1 MKGILVDSNIILDVF
16 LDDPDWADWSESRLE
31 KFSAITKLFINP
43 IVYSE
48 VSIGFKRIEELESVL
63 NRGGFQMLQIPKEA
77 LFLAGKA
84 FLQYRKNRGTKR
96 SPLPDFYIG
105 AQAAVLEM
113 DLITR
118 DESRYRTYFP
128 TVKLI
133 SPRNSGVKA

>member
-1 MKGILVDSNIILDVF
+1 MRGILVDSNIILDVF
-16 LDDPDWADWSESRLE
+16 LDDPNWAEWSESKLE
-31 KFSAITKLFINP
+31 KFSSITKLFINP
-43 IVYSE
+43 VIYAE
-48 VSIGFKRIEELESVL
+48 VSIGFKRIEDLEPAL
-63 NRGGFQMLQIPKEA
+63 NRGGFQMLEIPKEA

-84 FLQYRKNRGTKR
+84 FLKYRKNRGTRR

-105 AQAAVLEM
+105 AQAAILEM

-133 SPRNSGVKA
+133 RPKKV

>member
-1 MKGILVDSNIILDVF
+1 MRGILVDSNIILDVF
-16 LDDPDWADWSESRLE
+16 LDDPNWAEWSESKLE
-31 KFSAITKLFINP
+31 KFSSITKLFINP
-43 IVYSE
+43 VVYSE
-48 VSIGFKRIEELESVL
+48 VSIGFKRIEELESAL
-63 NRGGFQMLQIPKEA
+63 NRAGFQMLEIPKEA

-84 FLQYRKNRGTKR
+84 FLKYRKNRGTKR

-105 AQAAVLEM
+105 AQAAILEM

-133 SPRNSGVKA
+133 SPKKM